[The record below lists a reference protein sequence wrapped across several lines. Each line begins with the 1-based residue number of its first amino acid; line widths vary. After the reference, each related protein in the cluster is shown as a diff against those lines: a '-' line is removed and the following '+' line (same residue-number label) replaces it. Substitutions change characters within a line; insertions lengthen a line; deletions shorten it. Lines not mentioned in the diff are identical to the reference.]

1 MCCQFTDQPERCA
14 ITVGRNDEQ
23 SIRYLSTG
31 EDNEDSYPYIDP
43 NFQLNENLFNVAM
56 ELQNNVFVVLPA
68 FPGAFLALGVILLM
82 VYSALNRP
90 WVGPASSWR
99 QSQRNRRLDIM
110 RIVMLLLLGLS
121 IVFSFAVAVGN
132 SQLFA
137 AMRRSHA
144 HIEKRPGY
152 FTVDQGSTALALHWL
167 AFVSTVGFFV
177 GVFTSHIE
185 IGAVKVKV
193 SPLATL
199 ITFDVANALK
209 GHTRRHCRYDGRT
222 TIRCCRWD
230 HRKGLPASGRR
241 AYGYQSHITGSA
253 SSCSG
258 RSARR
263 LCWCWWCCW
272 QGWCRHERPWTWWCE
287 RQRPGNVGVGC
298 TGRKSLGT
306 GKIIGMGIVL
316 FKWNNLSLHLQHH
329 SNL

>member
-31 EDNEDSYPYIDP
+31 EDNEDAYPYIDP
-43 NFQLNENLFNVAM
+43 NNQLNENLFNVAM

-152 FTVDQGSTALALHWL
+152 FTVDQGSTVLALHWL
-167 AFVSTVGFFV
+167 AVVATVGFFI

-193 SPLATL
+193 TPDDTAGTTGGRQFAAVGGTIEKASLLRDAEPMAINPTSLAPQAPAQGGQPAGSTG
-199 ITFDVANALK
+199 AGAA
-209 GHTRRHCRYDGRT
+209 GARGGARGR
-222 TIRCCRWD
+222 
-230 HRKGLPASGRR
+230 GRGGAR
-241 AYGYQSHITGSA
+241 
-253 SSCSG
+253 G
-258 RSARR
+258 R
-263 LCWCWWCCW
+263 
-272 QGWCRHERPWTWWCE
+272 
-287 RQRPGNVGVGC
+287 
-298 TGRKSLGT
+298 GR
-306 GKIIGMGIVL
+306 GM
-316 FKWNNLSLHLQHH
+316 
-329 SNL
+329 